1 MRLVKDEF
9 FWIMQQVIVLKR
21 SLSPASGLPLL
32 EYIRTGFLSLF
43 VLEKKKTGETL
54 KKIIWCIDLFLVVL
68 RK

>member
-1 MRLVKDEF
+1 MRLVKGEF
-9 FWIMQQVIVLKR
+9 CWIMQQVIVLKGC
-21 SLSPASGLPLL
+21 LSPASGLPLL

-43 VLEKKKTGETL
+43 VLVKKTGEML